1 MTALLPTAAVARE
14 VGLADLPG
22 IGLDELLLRAA
33 LQTRIDRKYV
43 LDADR
48 LPRLLAAL
56 DGIARVLD
64 IDGRRWFGYLST
76 YFDTPGLDAFHLAGR
91 GRRRRFKVRTRVY
104 RDSGDAWLEV
114 KTRGPRG
121 TTVKDRLP
129 YPLAAAGTLTAAGQ
143 EFVAG
148 VLAARHVPGVEVAAL
163 APALHTRYERA
174 TVVVDGPGGDSR
186 ATFDAELAWRRP
198 GEPWQPAAPGR
209 LIVETKGGATPSAL
223 DRALWRGG
231 TRPSRVSKYGTG
243 LTSLGDLPE
252 LKWHRVLERE
262 LQPVG

>member
-76 YFDTPGLDAFHLAGR
+76 YFDTPGLDAGGASRCAR
-91 GRRRRFKVRTRVY
+91 GCT
-104 RDSGDAWLEV
+104 ATPA
-114 KTRGPRG
+114 TRG
-121 TTVKDRLP
+121 
-129 YPLAAAGTLTAAGQ
+129 
-143 EFVAG
+143 
-148 VLAARHVPGVEVAAL
+148 
-163 APALHTRYERA
+163 
-174 TVVVDGPGGDSR
+174 
-186 ATFDAELAWRRP
+186 WR
-198 GEPWQPAAPGR
+198 
-209 LIVETKGGATPSAL
+209 
-223 DRALWRGG
+223 
-231 TRPSRVSKYGTG
+231 
-243 LTSLGDLPE
+243 
-252 LKWHRVLERE
+252 
-262 LQPVG
+262 